1 MNSLMIFLSLPSL
14 FTGSPCPVLWI
25 DLPHMDY
32 YVIHEVYDGD
42 FSQEQFEAELD
53 AALEHQYQYIVI
65 EPARLGDETARWI
78 SVGNCLHRTSV
89 VTGIVCFL
97 TPLGLPSSSA
107 HYLGLPAGALSV
119 ACAALYSVSWQS
131 DPCCHYQVDLSGQK
145 LALLPPGTLR
155 TSSPVVLVRKE
166 DTQRKRLHNFIA
178 LTALVYCAKKVFEL
192 CTDW

>member
-1 MNSLMIFLSLPSL
+1 MAFVQAEPRLKWRRWRIHP
-14 FTGSPCPVLWI
+14 
-25 DLPHMDY
+25 PHMDY

-65 EPARLGDETARWI
+65 EPVRLGDETARWI

-89 VTGIVCFL
+89 VTGIVCLL

-119 ACAALYSVSWQS
+119 ACAALYGVSWQS
-131 DPCCHYQVDLSGQK
+131 DPCCHYQVDLSGQE
-145 LALLPPGTLR
+145 LALLPPGILR

-178 LTALVYCAKKVFEL
+178 LTALVYCAQKVFEL
-192 CTDW
+192 CIDW

>member
-1 MNSLMIFLSLPSL
+1 MAALEVEERINP
-14 FTGSPCPVLWI
+14 PQ
-25 DLPHMDY
+25 MDY

-53 AALEHQYQYIVI
+53 AALEHQYRYIVI

-89 VTGIVCFL
+89 VTGIICLL
-97 TPLGLPSSSA
+97 TPLSLPSSSA
-107 HYLGLPAGALSV
+107 LYLGLPAGALSV
-119 ACAALYSVSWQS
+119 ACAALYGVSWQS
-131 DPCCHYQVDLSGQK
+131 DPCCHYQVDLSGRE

-166 DTQRKRLHNFIA
+166 DTHRKRLHNFIA
-178 LTALVYCAKKVFEL
+178 LTALVYCAQKVFEL